1 MHSDTGDCGWAAV
14 FASSSAQEKFSPGLI
29 VMKRMP
35 NNSGTYSN
43 SNNSAEV
50 EAVVCTVGLKL
61 LVPNCHIFTDSQVAK
76 SVSDP
81 KKFRSVREEKR
92 ECFAA
97 QRERISDHR
106 KLLEKSSQ
114 EEKFVMARAG
124 LGTRH
129 QTTGFFL
136 DAKHRHSTLL
146 GYEGNNSI
154 ISDIKT
160 NPVSWSPAH
169 QKEKKLKPDPD
180 EIVRDGNDIADQL
193 AKASLCL
200 PKVPDTLM
208 PVSNQRFVATVGGRM
223 LTGDWDK
230 FLRRL
235 GQFQAI
241 GRMIKEVDLRRM
253 VAKATDLAG
262 NNEHASEKED
272 CCHESR
278 RSARIRDLSEVNY
291 AEGSNMQV
299 DGGDEVFLD
308 VELEDQK
315 ESNHTT
321 QGVVV
326 RALIRNPAFR
336 FNPNSTLQELM
347 IAGHR
352 MISPTRMMRG
362 DARLRDAVI
371 RSGALITPNKLNRR
385 ESSRVE
391 SVNLCPLCINDKDGC
406 SYGNQ
411 EHVIH
416 FCPVFEELRC
426 QMFEKVEMILS
437 ETGKRILGGRWRVTY
452 PGKLVFKVD
461 PKYATRFPLLA
472 EMRWLLPILDS
483 SSRKLASNIDETW
496 FLSHKAVIDNRIF
509 TQLLLYWL
517 GSRNECEEVMK
528 KIQSA
533 VIQGVVSIAK
543 KAQIELS
550 KVYGE
555 IRSKMKTSIK
565 DESVQAPSSTE
576 SSELPKSDVS
586 EKKRKRISHTF
597 ECEGTW
603 CSELLSKVS
612 IKPNRIQT
620 NDALCKRCDKLRKV
634 ETLISEFSEYALRNS
649 EILEMILPFFM
660 DNMTSET
667 TSSMSEG
674 RTY

>member
-1 MHSDTGDCGWAAV
+1 MPSDTGDCGWAVV
-14 FASSSAQEKFSPGLI
+14 FASSSAQRKFSPGLI

-35 NNSGTYSN
+35 NSSGTYSN

-50 EAVVCTVGLKL
+50 EAVVCSVGLKL

-76 SVSDP
+76 SISDHQE
-81 KKFRSVREEKR
+81 FRSDRVAKR

-106 KLLEKSSQ
+106 NLLEKSSQ

-129 QTTGFFL
+129 QTTGFIL
-136 DAKHRHSTLL
+136 DANHRHSTLL
-146 GYEGNNSI
+146 GYEGKNSI
-154 ISDIKT
+154 ISGIKT
-160 NPVSWSPAH
+160 NPVSWAPAH

-180 EIVRDGNDIADQL
+180 EIVRDGNDEADQL
-193 AKASLCL
+193 AKASLRL

-235 GQFQAI
+235 GQFHAI
-241 GRMIKEVDLRRM
+241 GRMIKEVDLRGM

-262 NNEHASEKED
+262 NNEHISEKVD
-272 CCHESR
+272 CGHESR
-278 RSARIRDLSEVNY
+278 RSSRIRDLSEVNY
-291 AEGSNMQV
+291 AEGSNMQL

-308 VELEDQK
+308 VELEDRR
-315 ESNHTT
+315 ESKHTT
-321 QGVVV
+321 QGVVA
-326 RALIRNPAFR
+326 RALTRNPAFR
-336 FNPNSTLQELM
+336 FNPNTTMQELM

-352 MISPTRMMRG
+352 MQSPTRMMRG
-362 DARLRDAVI
+362 DAKLRDAVI
-371 RSGALITPNKLNRR
+371 RSGALITPNKLNQR
-385 ESSRVE
+385 EPCRVE
-391 SVNLCPLCINDKDGC
+391 PADLCPLCINDKDGC

-411 EHVIH
+411 EHVIQ
-416 FCPVFEELRC
+416 FCPVFEESRC
-426 QMFEKVEMILS
+426 EMFEKVEMILS
-437 ETGKRILGGRWRVTY
+437 KNGNKILGGRWRVTY
-452 PGKLVFKVD
+452 PGKLILKVD
-461 PKYATRFPLLA
+461 PRYVTRFPRLA
-472 EMRWLLPILDS
+472 EMCWLLPVLDS

-496 FLSHKAVIDNRIF
+496 ILSHKTVIDNRIF
-509 TQLLLYWL
+509 TQLLSSWL
-517 GSRNECEEVMK
+517 RSRNECEEVMK
-528 KIQSA
+528 EIQSV

-555 IRSKMKTSIK
+555 IRSKMKISMK
-565 DESVQAPSSTE
+565 DESVQAPNSTE
-576 SSELPKSDVS
+576 SSEQPKSDVS

-612 IKPNRIQT
+612 IKQNRNQT
-620 NDALCKRCDKLRKV
+620 RDDLCKRCDKLRKV
-634 ETLISEFSEYALRNS
+634 ETLIIEFSEHALRNP
-649 EILEMILPFFM
+649 ETFAMILPGFM
-660 DNMTSET
+660 ENMISET
-667 TSSMSEG
+667 TSLMSEG
-674 RTY
+674 TD